1 MGELLG
7 AVVGFPGVVFT
18 SALAVVVCFWLLVA
32 VGVTRADSFD
42 EDADLDVVG
51 LGGVPVSVAASLFT
65 LGGWV
70 TGVAGSVAMTRAGLT
85 GMAHAAVDLGL
96 LLASAGVGW
105 GVTRVLVR
113 ARARRSADTS
123 DPSPHDLVGS
133 VGRVRAGGAGADSGQ
148 AEIATRDGAVVVVDV
163 RRDPSGTTAPL
174 ASGSSAV
181 LYAYDEPGAFFW
193 AAPAAVTLTPGVRP
207 PRLPHPHEHARER
220 SSAGHDWPCADCA

>member
-1 MGELLG
+1 MGELFG

-32 VGVTRADSFD
+32 VGVTRPDCFD

-65 LGGWV
+65 LAGWA
-70 TGVAGSVAMTRAGLT
+70 TGVAGSATTAHAGLT

-113 ARARRSADTS
+113 VRARCSPGASDASAL
-123 DPSPHDLVGS
+123 DLLGS
-133 VGRVRAGGAGADSGQ
+133 VGTVRTDGVGVDSGQ
-148 AEIATRDGAVVVVDV
+148 AEVATRDGAVVVVEV
-163 RRDPSGTTAPL
+163 RQDPSARTAAL
-174 ASGSSAV
+174 ALGSAAV
-181 LYAYDEPGAFFW
+181 LYAYDASGAFFW
-193 AAPAAVTLTPGVRP
+193 AAPAAVRLTPGPRP
-207 PRLPHPHEHARER
+207 PRAHAHPRER